1 MLVSKEEPFGKKN
14 SFKYLI
20 RYNPGDPGDIIKPL
34 CIKLRQMNGYV
45 KLL

>member
-1 MLVSKEEPFGKKN
+1 MLVSKEEAFGKKN
-14 SFKYLI
+14 SFKFLI
-20 RYNPGDPGDIIKPL
+20 RYNPGDIIKPL